1 MTASEIRAKIISA
14 VSANGG
20 HLAPSLGTVELSMAL
35 CEVFDPFSDKIV
47 WDVGHQ
53 AYAWKILTGRDAAF
67 STLRKFGGISG
78 FPNPLES
85 SCDAAVAG
93 HAGVAL
99 SVAEGYAAAR
109 DLKGTRENVVAVV
122 GDSALANG
130 TSFEALNNCTAATR
144 KVILVLNDNG
154 MSISKPT
161 GSFSRFLGR
170 LISGVRY
177 NRAKAAAEKAGHALK
192 LTFLRRLYHGLESRV
207 KSLFLASRFFEQF
220 GLRYIGPVDG
230 HNIDAL
236 KAAFTVAKEDKRSV
250 IVHVVTKKGK
260 GYKPAEDDPT
270 AWHGVGPFD
279 VASGALRKSSLR
291 SWSQVFGGIVS
302 KLAAKDS
309 RIVAITAGM
318 AEGTGL
324 SQFARDFKDRF
335 FDVGIAEGHMV
346 SFAAGLA
353 AAGMRPIVAVYS
365 TFLQRAVDHV
375 MHDVCIA
382 GLPVVF
388 CVDRA
393 GVVGEDGVTHQG
405 LYDIA
410 MLRAIP
416 NLAIAQPESAEDFER
431 LLEEALTRNGP
442 TVIRYPRGAAPEKA
456 CARESTLA
464 EKSGLSIWALGDSV
478 VKANQ
483 VAAHFGAEVYH
494 ARYIKPF
501 DSARLGELRSKGIKI
516 ATIENGSIAGGFGEA
531 IGADFKFG
539 WPDEFIP
546 HGSPS
551 ELEKRYGMDVSS
563 IVSQLELHG
572 FAKRKDVE

>member
-1 MTASEIRAKIISA
+1 MTAAEIRAKIISA

-35 CEVFDPFSDKIV
+35 CEVFDPYSDKVV

-53 AYAWKILTGRDAAF
+53 AYAWKILTGRDAEF
-67 STLRKFGGISG
+67 CTLRKFGGISG

-85 SCDAAVAG
+85 SADAAVAG

-109 DLKGTRENVVAVV
+109 DLNGTKENVVAVV

-130 TSFEALNNCTAATR
+130 TSFEALNNCIAATK

-192 LTFLRRLYHGLESRV
+192 LTFLRRLYHSLESRV

-230 HNIDAL
+230 HDVEAL

-250 IVHVVTKKGK
+250 LVHVVTKKGK
-260 GYKPAEDDPT
+260 GYRFAEEDPT
-270 AWHGVGPFD
+270 SWHGVGPFD
-279 VASGALRKSSLR
+279 IASGVAAKPSVR
-291 SWSQVFGGIVS
+291 SWSQVFGEAIS
-302 KLAAKDS
+302 KMAAKDS
-309 RIVAITAGM
+309 RIVAVTAGM

-324 SQFARDFKDRF
+324 ARFAREFKERF

-353 AAGMRPIVAVYS
+353 AAGMRPVVAVYS

-382 GLPVVF
+382 SLPVVF

-393 GVVGEDGVTHQG
+393 GVVGEDGATHQG

-416 NLAIAQPESAEDFER
+416 NITICQPESAEDFER
-431 LLEEALTRNGP
+431 LLNEALLRSGP
-442 TVIRYPRGAAPEKA
+442 TVIRYPRGAAPEKPRVRVSA
-456 CARESTLA
+456 PA
-464 EKSGLSIWALGDSV
+464 EESGLSVWALGDSLE
-478 VKANQ
+478 KANG
-483 VAAHFGAEVYH
+483 VAARFGAEVVPV
-494 ARYIKPF
+494 RYIKPF
-501 DSARLGELRSKGIKI
+501 DFSRIDELRSKGVKI
-516 ATIENGSIAGGFGEA
+516 ATIENGSVAGGFGEA
-531 IGADFKFG
+531 IGADFRFG

-563 IVSQLELHG
+563 IVSRLESYG
-572 FAKRKDVE
+572 FVKRKDEE

>member
-1 MTASEIRAKIISA
+1 MTASEIRSKIISA

-35 CEVFDPFSDKIV
+35 CEVFDPSSDKIV

-53 AYAWKILTGRDAAF
+53 AYAWKILTGRDAEF

-109 DLKGTRENVVAVV
+109 DLKGTHENVVAVV

-207 KSLFLASRFFEQF
+207 KSLFLASRFFEQY

-324 SQFARDFKDRF
+324 SQFARDFKERF

-375 MHDVCIA
+375 MHDICIA

-416 NLAIAQPESAEDFER
+416 NLTIAQPESAEDFER

-456 CARESTLA
+456 CARESAPL
-464 EKSGLSIWALGDSV
+464 EESGLSIWALGDSV
-478 VKANQ
+478 EKANQ
-483 VAAHFGAEVYH
+483 VAAHFGAEVH
-494 ARYIKPF
+494 HVRYIKPF

>member
-1 MTASEIRAKIISA
+1 MTASEIRSKIISA

-35 CEVFDPFSDKIV
+35 CEVFDPSSDKIV

-53 AYAWKILTGRDAAF
+53 AYAWKILTGRDAEF

-109 DLKGTRENVVAVV
+109 DLKGTHENVVAVV

-260 GYKPAEDDPT
+260 GYKPAEDNPT

-279 VASGALRKSSLR
+279 VASGTLRKSSLR
-291 SWSQVFGGIVS
+291 SWSQVFGSTVS

-324 SQFARDFKDRF
+324 SQFARDFKERF

-375 MHDVCIA
+375 MHDICIA

-416 NLAIAQPESAEDFER
+416 NLTIAQPESAEDFER

-456 CARESTLA
+456 CAQESVSA

-478 VKANQ
+478 AKANQ
-483 VAAHFGAEVYH
+483 VAAHFGAEVHH

-563 IVSQLELHG
+563 IVAQLELHG
-572 FAKRKDVE
+572 FAKRKDEE

>member
-1 MTASEIRAKIISA
+1 MTASEIRSKIISA

-35 CEVFDPFSDKIV
+35 CEVFDPSSDKIV

-53 AYAWKILTGRDAAF
+53 AYAWKILTGRDAEF

-109 DLKGTRENVVAVV
+109 DLKGTHENVVAVV

-279 VASGALRKSSLR
+279 VASGAIRKSSLR
-291 SWSQVFGGIVS
+291 SWSQVFGGTVS

-324 SQFARDFKDRF
+324 SQFARDFKERF

-353 AAGMRPIVAVYS
+353 AAGIRPIVAVYS

-375 MHDVCIA
+375 MHDICIA

-416 NLAIAQPESAEDFER
+416 NLTIAQPESEEDFEC

-442 TVIRYPRGAAPEKA
+442 TVIRYPRGAAPEKV
-456 CARESTLA
+456 CARESTPA

-478 VKANQ
+478 AKANQ

-563 IVSQLELHG
+563 IVAQLESHG
-572 FAKRKDVE
+572 FAKRKDEE

>member
-1 MTASEIRAKIISA
+1 MTASEIRSKIISA

-35 CEVFDPFSDKIV
+35 CEVFDPSSDKIV

-53 AYAWKILTGRDAAF
+53 AYAWKILTGRDAEF

-109 DLKGTRENVVAVV
+109 DLKGTHENVVAVV

-279 VASGALRKSSLR
+279 VASGAIRKSSFR
-291 SWSQVFGGIVS
+291 SWSQVFGGTVS

-324 SQFARDFKDRF
+324 SQFARDFKERF

-375 MHDVCIA
+375 MHDICIA

-416 NLAIAQPESAEDFER
+416 NLTIAQPESAEDFEN

-442 TVIRYPRGAAPEKA
+442 TVIRYPRGAAPEKT
-456 CARESTLA
+456 CARESASA

-478 VKANQ
+478 AKANQ

-563 IVSQLELHG
+563 IVAQLESHG
-572 FAKRKDVE
+572 FAKRKDEE

>member
-1 MTASEIRAKIISA
+1 MTASEIRSKIISA

-35 CEVFDPFSDKIV
+35 CEVFDPSSDKIV

-53 AYAWKILTGRDAAF
+53 AYAWKILTGRDAEF

-109 DLKGTRENVVAVV
+109 DFKGTHENVVAVV

-279 VASGALRKSSLR
+279 VASGAIRKSSLR
-291 SWSQVFGGIVS
+291 SWSQVFGGTVS

-324 SQFARDFKDRF
+324 SQFARDFKERF

-375 MHDVCIA
+375 MHDICIA

-416 NLAIAQPESAEDFER
+416 NLTIAQPESAEDFER

-442 TVIRYPRGAAPEKA
+442 TVIRYPRGAAPEKT

-478 VKANQ
+478 AKANQ

-494 ARYIKPF
+494 PRYIKPF
-501 DSARLGELRSKGIKI
+501 DSARLGELRLKGIKI

-563 IVSQLELHG
+563 IVAQLESHG
-572 FAKRKDVE
+572 FAKRKDEE

>member
-1 MTASEIRAKIISA
+1 MTAAEIRAKIISA

-35 CEVFDPFSDKIV
+35 CEVFDPSSDKVV

-53 AYAWKILTGRDAAF
+53 AYAWKILTGRDAEF
-67 STLRKFGGISG
+67 CTLRKFGGISG

-85 SCDAAVAG
+85 SADAAVAG

-109 DLKGTRENVVAVV
+109 DLNGTKENVVAVV

-130 TSFEALNNCTAATR
+130 TSFEALNNCIAATK

-161 GSFSRFLGR
+161 GSFSRFLGW

-192 LTFLRRLYHGLESRV
+192 LTFLRRLYHSLESRV

-230 HNIDAL
+230 HDVEAL

-260 GYKPAEDDPT
+260 GYRFAEEDPT
-270 AWHGVGPFD
+270 SWHGVGPFD
-279 VASGALRKSSLR
+279 IASGVAAKPSVR
-291 SWSQVFGGIVS
+291 SWSQVFGDAIS
-302 KLAAKDS
+302 KMAAKDS
-309 RIVAITAGM
+309 RIVAVTAGM

-324 SQFARDFKDRF
+324 ARFAREFKERF
-335 FDVGIAEGHMV
+335 FDVGIAEGHML

-353 AAGMRPIVAVYS
+353 AAGMRPVVAVYS

-382 GLPVVF
+382 SLPVVF

-393 GVVGEDGVTHQG
+393 GVVGEDGATHQG

-416 NLAIAQPESAEDFER
+416 NITICQPESAEDFER
-431 LLEEALTRNGP
+431 LLNEALLRSGP
-442 TVIRYPRGAAPEKA
+442 TVILYPRGAAPEKPSVRVSA
-456 CARESTLA
+456 PA
-464 EKSGLSIWALGDSV
+464 EESGLSVWALGDSLE
-478 VKANQ
+478 KAND
-483 VAAHFGAEVYH
+483 VAARFGAEVVPV
-494 ARYIKPF
+494 RYIKPF
-501 DSARLGELRSKGIKI
+501 DFSRIDELRSKGVKI
-516 ATIENGSIAGGFGEA
+516 ATIENGSVAGGFGEA
-531 IGADFKFG
+531 LGAEFRFG

-551 ELEKRYGMDVSS
+551 ELEKRYGMDVPS
-563 IVSQLELHG
+563 IVSRLESYG
-572 FAKRKDVE
+572 FVKRKDEE

>member
-1 MTASEIRAKIISA
+1 MTASEIRSKIISA
-14 VSANGG
+14 VSTNGG

-35 CEVFDPFSDKIV
+35 CEVFDPSSDKIV

-53 AYAWKILTGRDAAF
+53 SYAWKILTGRDAEF

-109 DLKGTRENVVAVV
+109 DLKGTHENVVAVV

-130 TSFEALNNCTAATR
+130 TSLEALNNCTAATR

-279 VASGALRKSSLR
+279 VASGAIRKSSLR
-291 SWSQVFGGIVS
+291 SWSQVFGGTVS

-324 SQFARDFKDRF
+324 SQFARDFKERF

-375 MHDVCIA
+375 MHDICIA

-416 NLAIAQPESAEDFER
+416 NLTIAQPESAEDFER
-431 LLEEALTRNGP
+431 LLEEALARNGP

-456 CARESTLA
+456 CAREPTLA
-464 EKSGLSIWALGDSV
+464 EESGLSIWALGDSV
-478 VKANQ
+478 AKANQ
-483 VAAHFGAEVYH
+483 VAAHFGAEVH
-494 ARYIKPF
+494 HVRYIKPF

-563 IVSQLELHG
+563 IVSQLESHG

>member
-35 CEVFDPFSDKIV
+35 CEVFDPSSDKIV

-53 AYAWKILTGRDAAF
+53 AYAWKILTGRDAEF
-67 STLRKFGGISG
+67 PTLRKLGGISG

-230 HNIDAL
+230 HDIDAL
-236 KAAFTVAKEDKRSV
+236 KDAFTVAKEDKRSV

-291 SWSQVFGGIVS
+291 SWSQVFGGTVS

-393 GVVGEDGVTHQG
+393 GVVGEDGATHQG

-456 CARESTLA
+456 FARESVPA

-478 VKANQ
+478 AKASQ
-483 VAAHFGAEVYH
+483 VAAHFGAEVH
-494 ARYIKPF
+494 HVRYIKPF
-501 DSARLGELRSKGIKI
+501 DSARLAELRSKGIKI

-563 IVSQLELHG
+563 IVSQIESHG
-572 FAKRKDVE
+572 FAKRKDEE

>member
-1 MTASEIRAKIISA
+1 MTASEIRSKIISA

-35 CEVFDPFSDKIV
+35 CEVFDPSSDKIV

-53 AYAWKILTGRDAAF
+53 AYAWKILTGRDAEF

-109 DLKGTRENVVAVV
+109 DLKGTHENVVAVV

-279 VASGALRKSSLR
+279 VASGAIRKSSFR
-291 SWSQVFGGIVS
+291 SWSQVFGGTVS

-324 SQFARDFKDRF
+324 SQFARDFKERF

-353 AAGMRPIVAVYS
+353 AAGIRPIVAVYS

-375 MHDVCIA
+375 MHDICIA

-416 NLAIAQPESAEDFER
+416 NLTIAQPESAEDFEN

-442 TVIRYPRGAAPEKA
+442 TVIRYPRGAAPEKV

-464 EKSGLSIWALGDSV
+464 EESGLSIWALGDSV
-478 VKANQ
+478 AKANQ

-563 IVSQLELHG
+563 IVAQLESHG
-572 FAKRKDVE
+572 FAKRKDEE